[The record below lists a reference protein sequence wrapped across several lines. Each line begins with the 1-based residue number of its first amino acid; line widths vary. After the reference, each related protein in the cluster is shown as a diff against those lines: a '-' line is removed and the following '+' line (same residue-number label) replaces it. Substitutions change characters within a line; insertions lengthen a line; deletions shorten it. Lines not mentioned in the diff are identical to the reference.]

1 MSKYLDIND
10 DNFYSSINKIYA
22 RYKIP
27 KTKKTFREIC
37 FPTKYEF
44 QIPQKFLAEFINPKT
59 PYRGILV
66 YHRIGAGKTCTAINI
81 AEKFKNTKNIM
92 VVLPAS
98 LKGNFRSELR
108 SLCTG
113 QNYLSDRE
121 RAELK
126 KLHPSDPEYKEIIER
141 SDERIDKYYTIYS
154 YNKFVDLLKQKKLS
168 LKNTLLIIDEVH
180 NMVSDTGTYY
190 SYLYEAV
197 HSAPENLRLVIMSAT
212 PIFDKASE
220 IALTMNLLIKDREMP
235 IGNDFYNTFVDTK
248 FTEKGAV
255 YSVKNMDLFKSYTRG
270 YISYYR
276 GANPIS
282 FPKSEIHIVKT
293 RMSDFQE
300 RLYRKVELREM
311 KSEIR
316 DFLAAEIPNSFFIGL
331 RMISNFTYPNRK
343 LGKAGYDSLQEKDLD
358 PRNLEKYSPKMLK
371 VLRRVRRSQGTVF
384 CYSNFKEYGGI
395 YIFVRILEHYGYKNY
410 QQNGPGRK
418 RFAIFSGDEDIKY
431 KDEIKAVFNRKDNE
445 DGSQIKLILGSSA
458 IKEGISLLRVQEVHI
473 LDPYW
478 NNSRISQVVGRALR
492 FCSHKDVVAEK
503 RLVKIY
509 MYLAT
514 HPKIKMSVDQK
525 IFNIAIQKQY
535 INTQFER
542 ALKESAIDCSLFF
555 NGNNYPDEEPIV
567 CDT

>member
-108 SLCTG
+108 SLCAG
-113 QNYLSDRE
+113 QNYLNDRE

-126 KLHPSDPEYKEIIER
+126 KLHPSDPEYKKIIER

-197 HSAPENLRLVIMSAT
+197 HSAPEDLRLVIMSAT
-212 PIFDKASE
+212 PIFDKPNE
-220 IALTMNLLIKDREMP
+220 IALTLNLLLRDRQLP
-235 IGNDFYNTFVDTK
+235 IGSEFYNTFVDTK
-248 FTEKGAV
+248 FTQHGAV
-255 YSVKNMDLFKSYTRG
+255 YTVKNMDVFKDYARG
-270 YISYYR
+270 YISYYA
-276 GANPIS
+276 GAPKKA
-282 FPKSEIHIVKT
+282 FPTQEFHIVKT
-293 RMSDFQE
+293 KMSDFQE
-300 RLYRKVELREM
+300 KLYRRV
-311 KSEIR
+311 EIR
-316 DFLAAEIPNSFFIGL
+316 ESSSDIRDYLAADIPNSFFIGL

-358 PRNLEKYSPKMLK
+358 PRNLEKYSPKMLRI
-371 VLRRVRRSQGTVF
+371 LRRIKRVQGTAF
-384 CYSNFKEYGGI
+384 IYSNFKEFGGI
-395 YIFVRILEHYGYKNY
+395 YIFIRILEHYGYKNY
-410 QQNGPGRK
+410 QQHGAGRK
-418 RFAIFSGDEDIKY
+418 RFAVFSGDEDIKY
-431 KDEIKAVFNRKDNE
+431 KDEIKAVFNNKNNE
-445 DGSQIKLILGSSA
+445 DGSQIKIILGSSA
-458 IKEGISLLRVQEVHI
+458 IKEGISLLRLQEIHI
-473 LDPYW
+473 LEPYW
-478 NNSRISQVVGRALR
+478 NLSRLDQVIGRGIR
-492 FCSHKDVVAEK
+492 YCSHKDVDPEK
-503 RLVKIY
+503 RLVKVFV
-509 MYLAT
+509 YLAV
-514 HPKIKMSVDQK
+514 HPKIKISVDQK
-525 IFNIAIQKQY
+525 IMNMAINKQL
-535 INTQFER
+535 INTQFEK
-542 ALKESAIDCSLFF
+542 ALKESAVDCTLFH
-555 NGNNYPDEEPIV
+555 NANSDNENPII